1 MADILVVDDNMG
13 VQSTIKILLELGGHQ
28 VSTASDGRKG
38 LVLFGNENFDLL
50 IIDIFMPG
58 MDGFETMRFVRQ
70 KNPKVPIIVISG
82 ENPFSNTNAGHPD
95 FLAIADKLG
104 AVETLRK
111 PFKPAELRAA
121 VERSIN
127 RAAGTDAATG
137 EDATSAGTVREKQSA
152 TRIV

>member
-13 VQSTIKILLELGGHQ
+13 VQSTIRILLELDGHR

-38 LVLFGNENFDLL
+38 LALFGNGNFDLL
-50 IIDIFMPG
+50 ILDIFMPG
-58 MDGFETMRFVRQ
+58 MDGFETMRSVRQ
-70 KNPKVPIIVISG
+70 TNPKVPIIVISG
-82 ENPFSNTNAGHPD
+82 ENPFSSIYAGLPD
-95 FLAIADKLG
+95 YLNIADKLG

-127 RAAGTDAATG
+127 RATVERAATDD
-137 EDATSAGTVREKQSA
+137 DATPAVTFREKQSA